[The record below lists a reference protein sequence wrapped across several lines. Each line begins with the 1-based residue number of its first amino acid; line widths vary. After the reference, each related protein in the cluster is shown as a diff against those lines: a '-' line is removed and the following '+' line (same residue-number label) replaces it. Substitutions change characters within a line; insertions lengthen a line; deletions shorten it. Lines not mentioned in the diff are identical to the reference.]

1 MASLKLNHIYKVYPN
16 GAKAVNDFNI
26 DIKDKEFIVFVGPS
40 GCGKSTTL
48 RMIAGLEEISAGE
61 LFIDDVLVNNVEPKN
76 RDIAFVFQNYALYPH
91 MTVYENME
99 FGLKCHKV
107 AFKKLNENGNEVIE
121 YRKLTKE
128 EINKKILEAADIL
141 EITNYLDRKPKEMSG
156 GQRQRVALGR
166 ALVRDPKVF
175 LLDEPLSNLDA
186 KLRTQMRTEITKL
199 HKKIGTTFIYV
210 THDQTEAMTMGTRI
224 VVMKDGFVQQID
236 TPLNLYNHPINK
248 FVAGFIGTPQMNF
261 YSAYLLLNGKN
272 VEVKL
277 NNNVSFSVPY
287 EEIKKID
294 YSYLDG
300 TKEVIIGCRP
310 EHVKMG
316 KGLKCVV
323 NVVEKLGNE
332 TILYCSLENNE
343 QIICKVANNLD
354 INSDEEIK
362 LSFPV
367 NSLHFFD
374 KETEINLIKDI
385 PDNQKVDV
393 EIKDNIMKI
402 FNQKINLPE
411 AITLEDGVY
420 QVVIPN
426 DGLVKGSSLTLPIK
440 NKEEINNTIVSEYT
454 LDNRSYFFKFDED
467 KFDLDFEKITV
478 LKDGEVIVSPLQ
490 TTLELDGKILREKD
504 KYYFSIEGY
513 KVEADLT
520 KVQKVAL
527 IDGTACH
534 KKTYIFVF
542 PISSASLTN
551 EGLEVKDI
559 KFIKYNKLYVE
570 GVVNNKKVII
580 PVNDITNEKYLS
592 LNLDEMKIY
601 SNDILLA

>member
-1 MASLKLNHIYKVYPN
+1 MSDLKFVNINKIYDNNVQ
-16 GAKAVNDFNI
+16 AVFDFNLE
-26 DIKDKEFIVFVGPS
+26 IKDKEFIVFVGPS

-107 AFKKLNENGNEVIE
+107 AFKTLNENGNEVIE

-261 YSAYLLLNGKN
+261 YSTHLLLNGKN

-343 QIICKVANNLD
+343 QIITK
-354 INSDEEIK
+354 EEAIRIATER
-362 LSFPV
+362 
-367 NSLHFFD
+367 D
-374 KETEINLIKDI
+374 KKIETRHNIATTEAQIGIDKMNADVVYREKDI
-385 PDNQKVDV
+385 ENYNKGTINYECDENGTYK
-393 EIKDNIMKI
+393 IKDNAEFYKVDNRVRKVWEVKI
-402 FNQKINLPE
+402 FYDYYNEYYQERYVYYVDATTGEIIGGNSWSGSTEQVAQLIESQYNL
-411 AITLEDGVY
+411 I
-420 QVVIPN
+420 
-426 DGLVKGSSLTLPIK
+426 
-440 NKEEINNTIVSEYT
+440 
-454 LDNRSYFFKFDED
+454 
-467 KFDLDFEKITV
+467 EK
-478 LKDGEVIVSPLQ
+478 
-490 TTLELDGKILREKD
+490 
-504 KYYFSIEGY
+504 
-513 KVEADLT
+513 
-520 KVQKVAL
+520 
-527 IDGTACH
+527 
-534 KKTYIFVF
+534 
-542 PISSASLTN
+542 
-551 EGLEVKDI
+551 
-559 KFIKYNKLYVE
+559 
-570 GVVNNKKVII
+570 
-580 PVNDITNEKYLS
+580 
-592 LNLDEMKIY
+592 
-601 SNDILLA
+601 